1 MTFVSKSLN
10 ARYKGSFLG
19 FLWTFINPLAQLIVY
34 SVVFTYIFRIQ
45 EPNYSMFLFIA
56 LVPWSEFTSS
66 ISGSLVAITGNSSLV
81 KKIFFPRQLLP
92 ISVSLTYMVD
102 FIYCIPIL
110 LIAMLLTKLPFTI
123 YLLIFPI
130 IMAIQFIYQTGIC
143 YIVSALNVK
152 FRDVKQI
159 VGIIIMAWFYVTPI
173 LYKMSMIP
181 TNIKVF
187 GHVIN
192 PQFWIV
198 VINPITAVILS
209 YRDVMLYGRMPDFTG
224 LSIALIEGVII
235 FTLGYFI
242 FKYFER
248 TFAEDL

>member
-19 FLWTFINPLAQLIVY
+19 FLWTFINPLAQLIIY
-34 SVVFTYIFRIQ
+34 SVVFKYIFRIQ
-45 EPNYSMFLFIA
+45 EPNYTMFLFVA

-66 ISGSLVAITGNSSLV
+66 INGSLVAITGNSNLV
-81 KKIFFPRQLLP
+81 KKIYFPRQLLP
-92 ISVSLTYMVD
+92 LSVSLTYIVD
-102 FIYCIPIL
+102 FVYCVPIL
-110 LIAMLLTKLPFTI
+110 LIAMILSKLNFTT
-123 YLLIFPI
+123 YLLFFPI
-130 IMAIQFIYQTGIC
+130 IMIIQFIYQTGIC

-152 FRDVKQI
+152 FRDVQQI
-159 VGIIIMAWFYVTPI
+159 VGIVTMAWFYITPI
-173 LYKMSMIP
+173 LYKIDMVP
-181 TNIKVF
+181 NNVHLF
-187 GHVIN
+187 GHTIN
-192 PQFWIV
+192 PQFYLIL
-198 VINPITAVILS
+198 INPVTSMILS
-209 YRDVMLYGRMPDFTG
+209 YRDVMLYGRLPDFTG

>member
-34 SVVFTYIFRIQ
+34 SVVFKHIFRVQ
-45 EPNYSMFLFIA
+45 EPNYAMFLFVA
-56 LVPWSEFTSS
+56 LVPWSEFTSA
-66 ISGSLVAITGNSSLV
+66 INGSLVAITGNSSLV

-92 ISVSLTYMVD
+92 ISVSLTYIVD

-110 LIAMLLTKLPFTI
+110 LIAMLLARLQFTI
-123 YLLIFPI
+123 YLLIFPV
-130 IMAIQFIYQTGIC
+130 IMLIQFIYQTGIC
-143 YIVSALNVK
+143 YIVSALYVK

-159 VGIIIMAWFYVTPI
+159 VGIITMAWFYVTPI
-173 LYKMSMIP
+173 LYKIGMIP
-181 TNIKVF
+181 TQLTVF
-187 GHVIN
+187 GKIIN
-192 PQFWIV
+192 PQFWLIV
-198 VINPITAVILS
+198 VNPITAVISS
-209 YRDVMLYGRMPDFTG
+209 YRDVMLYGRLPDFTG

-235 FTLGYFI
+235 FILGYFI
-242 FKYFER
+242 FKHFER